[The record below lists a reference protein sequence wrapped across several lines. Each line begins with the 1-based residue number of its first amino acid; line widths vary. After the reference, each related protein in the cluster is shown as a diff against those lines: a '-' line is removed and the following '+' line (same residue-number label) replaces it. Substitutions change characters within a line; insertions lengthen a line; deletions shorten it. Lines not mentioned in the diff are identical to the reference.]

1 MSSNFSSV
9 GPAQAHKYIRTPLV
23 PLTPLGGFSP
33 HLVVSHPT
41 WWFLT
46 PLGGFSPHL
55 VVSSLL
61 LMQLHT
67 NCTGNRLQSIERW
80 MDRWMESIEGW
91 MDGRKVG
98 QAGMHEGRKGRR

>member
-23 PLTPLGGFSP
+23 P
-33 HLVVSHPT
+33 
-41 WWFLT
+41 LT

>member
-23 PLTPLGGFSP
+23 P
-33 HLVVSHPT
+33 
-41 WWFLT
+41 LT

-80 MDRWMESIEGW
+80 MDRWNQLRDGW
-91 MDGRKVG
+91 MEEKLGR
-98 QAGMHEGRKGRR
+98 QACMKAGREEGRQAFPPD